1 MPLRRGYL
9 SRDLNGR
16 KAEILQGKVV
26 LAGQHTPWGRNTLDV
41 F

>member
-1 MPLRRGYL
+1 MYL

-16 KAEILQGKVV
+16 KAEILQRGK
-26 LAGQHTPWGRNTLDV
+26 LSWQGSTHPGAENTLDV